1 MIAQTVGRFT
11 LIRKLPAGGMG
22 RVFEAD
28 DPVTARRVAL
38 KLIDLGA
45 DADSMQIVDAERL
58 GAELQKRLSEI
69 DHRVTEI
76 YEFGELQPDYFYI
89 AMEYVEG
96 QDLSELMRGGLPAD
110 LSARIAC
117 DVLEVLDHAHNFP
130 TTINGRQTRGVVHG
144 DVKPRNIRILP
155 SGDVKVLDFGI
166 AKALSMTRTFTQN
179 MFGSVAYSS
188 PERLNSGEVNVSS
201 DLWAVAVVL
210 YEMLAGHPYFEADN
224 PSGLDFAIRN
234 YRQLRA
240 MPSNTPEAL
249 KRILYR
255 ALSPDQS
262 FRFRS
267 AAEFAN
273 ALRGFLSGDTT
284 SAPDDEATRRIFAP
298 AVSEDGATR
307 RATVSQEAEPT
318 RRTAPPATTAAPVN
332 SPPKSPTLKVAG
344 KASPLRSLMRL
355 VMLGFLIL
363 VLWGVYLGAN
373 EYRVWRDAD
382 TLARD
387 IASERLQDLDA
398 AWQKYQNISARSN
411 AGASLWSAQSALRD
425 RLMHD
430 AERVLDQS
438 RQPDAPAVTESDW
451 ARVRNEVQRALQLEP
466 GDKNV
471 RGTLRVIDG
480 QLERIRGS
488 AHHDAKMLEQS
499 REDFQ
504 EAANDLK
511 KSPDPWL
518 GLARLYI
525 YSLHDVEH
533 GEAAIKEAERR
544 GHDIGK
550 RETSQIADGYRARA
564 EQTMK
569 FGDKASTNADAQRYY
584 DLARDDISKARKMY
598 ESLVPWDGSASNLT
612 KLDEDL
618 MHMAQ
623 AGQQREPR

>member
-1 MIAQTVGRFT
+1 
-11 LIRKLPAGGMG
+11 
-22 RVFEAD
+22 
-28 DPVTARRVAL
+28 
-38 KLIDLGA
+38 
-45 DADSMQIVDAERL
+45 
-58 GAELQKRLSEI
+58 
-69 DHRVTEI
+69 
-76 YEFGELQPDYFYI
+76 
-89 AMEYVEG
+89 
-96 QDLSELMRGGLPAD
+96 
-110 LSARIAC
+110 
-117 DVLEVLDHAHNFP
+117 
-130 TTINGRQTRGVVHG
+130 
-144 DVKPRNIRILP
+144 
-155 SGDVKVLDFGI
+155 
-166 AKALSMTRTFTQN
+166 
-179 MFGSVAYSS
+179 
-188 PERLNSGEVNVSS
+188 
-201 DLWAVAVVL
+201 
-210 YEMLAGHPYFEADN
+210 
-224 PSGLDFAIRN
+224 
-234 YRQLRA
+234 
-240 MPSNTPEAL
+240 
-249 KRILYR
+249 
-255 ALSPDQS
+255 
-262 FRFRS
+262 
-267 AAEFAN
+267 
-273 ALRGFLSGDTT
+273 
-284 SAPDDEATRRIFAP
+284 
-298 AVSEDGATR
+298 
-307 RATVSQEAEPT
+307 
-318 RRTAPPATTAAPVN
+318 
-332 SPPKSPTLKVAG
+332 
-344 KASPLRSLMRL
+344 MRL